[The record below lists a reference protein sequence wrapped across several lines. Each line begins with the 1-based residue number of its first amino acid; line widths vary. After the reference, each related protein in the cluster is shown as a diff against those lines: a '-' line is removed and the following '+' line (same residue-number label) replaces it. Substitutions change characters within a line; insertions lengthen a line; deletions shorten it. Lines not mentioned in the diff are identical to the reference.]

1 MVVAVEEE
9 IMLCCKVIICDN
21 TLVRFLSSMQSTD
34 FIHCTVLFLLFYS
47 TVVVTYILM
56 AKKRNILANYTYK
69 SAKYLLENNLGTCEY
84 YSNIRCLTLMHLL
97 YTHNM
102 DIFTKTFVQDE
113 NMHIFQR
120 KQSILVRE
128 IIYNSV
134 IYKY

>member
-1 MVVAVEEE
+1 M
-9 IMLCCKVIICDN
+9 
-21 TLVRFLSSMQSTD
+21 
-34 FIHCTVLFLLFYS
+34 
-47 TVVVTYILM
+47 VTYILM